1 MGMTEVRLFELACKG
16 DRLDEINAEEVF
28 NRQAQAAAQRRA
40 LLKLI
45 KRVIAALGRKAMPAV
60 EDAPEALLSAQR

>member
-1 MGMTEVRLFELACKG
+1 MMTEVRLFELACKG

-28 NRQAQAAAQRRA
+28 NRQAKAATRRRA

-45 KRVIAALGRKAMPAV
+45 KRVIAALGRKSTVLAGDGSVVTM
-60 EDAPEALLSAQR
+60 STRR

>member
-1 MGMTEVRLFELACKG
+1 MAMTEVRLFQLACKG

-28 NRQAQAAAQRRA
+28 NQQAKAAARRRA

-45 KRVIAALGRKAMPAV
+45 KRVIAMLGRKSTTTV
-60 EDAPEALLSAQR
+60 VDGTEVVFSTQR